1 MNEETIDLHE
11 LWIILKKKAML
22 IISVTLLITLLS
34 GIITILFIKP
44 KYKATVSL
52 FINQSSTGTSG
63 QDLPDINLY
72 QKLVESYA
80 KIAKSKRVSANV
92 IEKLDLNMTHQTL
105 QAMLSVSPDV
115 NSQFINVSVTS
126 TSRELTFEFAN
137 EVAYSTKSIGKEL
150 RGEDL
155 VQILDEAEMPLTKD
169 SPSLKLNVAIGFVLG
184 LMLSIFYV
192 LLREF
197 LEKSIKSQKYITDD
211 MKLNILATI
220 PRSK

>member
-1 MNEETIDLHE
+1 MNEETIDLQE

-63 QDLPDINLY
+63 QDLQDINLY

-80 KIAKSKRVSANV
+80 KIAKSKRVSTNA
-92 IEKLDLNMTHQTL
+92 IENLDLDMTHGEL
-105 QAMLSVSPDV
+105 QNMLSISPDV

-126 TSRELTFEFAN
+126 TSKDLTYELAN
-137 EVAYSTKSIGKEL
+137 EVAYSTKLIGEEL

-155 VQILDEAEMPLTKD
+155 VQILDEAEMPLAKD
-169 SPSLKLNVAIGFVLG
+169 SPSLKLNLAIGFVLG

-197 LEKSIKSQKYITDD
+197 LEKSIKSKKYITDD
-211 MKLNILATI
+211 MNLNILATI
-220 PRSK
+220 PRTK

>member
-1 MNEETIDLHE
+1 MNEETIDLQE

-63 QDLPDINLY
+63 QDLQDINLY

-126 TSRELTFEFAN
+126 TSRELTFELAN